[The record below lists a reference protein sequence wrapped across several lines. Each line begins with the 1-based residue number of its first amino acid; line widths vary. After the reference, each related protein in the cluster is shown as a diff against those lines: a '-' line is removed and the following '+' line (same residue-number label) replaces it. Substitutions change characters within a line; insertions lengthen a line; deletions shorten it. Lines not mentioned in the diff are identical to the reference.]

1 MFPSVHDSVST
12 SLMCFGFVVYFS
24 DTFSRPGGSSSPDD
38 SQNNGWFRM
47 FTVEAYKPY
56 FDVDT
61 SDVLER
67 IRESL
72 FPFKGSFQEKT
83 AENPDL

>member
-1 MFPSVHDSVST
+1 
-12 SLMCFGFVVYFS
+12 
-24 DTFSRPGGSSSPDD
+24 
-38 SQNNGWFRM
+38 M
-47 FTVEAYKPY
+47 FTVEAYKTY